1 MRIMT
6 PTSKKNLAMFS
17 KEDMTEALHTSNS
30 ESSLDSESGNDDGEI
45 DDRAVICTVIDD
57 DGDQE
62 EGRILNLFYGYDK
75 L

>member
-30 ESSLDSESGNDDGEI
+30 ESSMDSESGNDDGEI
-45 DDRAVICTVIDD
+45 D
-57 DGDQE
+57 G
-62 EGRILNLFYGYDK
+62 
-75 L
+75 